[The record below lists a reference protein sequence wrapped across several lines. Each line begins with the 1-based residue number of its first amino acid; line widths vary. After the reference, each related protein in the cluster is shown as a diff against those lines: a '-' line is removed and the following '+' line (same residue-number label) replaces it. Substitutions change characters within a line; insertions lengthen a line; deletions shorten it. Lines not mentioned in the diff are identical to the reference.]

1 MQEVVRFAMVAGE
14 TCWGKRA
21 GGDQGCQRATACLAL
36 LSAFYSWLSGCARL
50 HKIVGVCK

>member
-1 MQEVVRFAMVAGE
+1 MVAVE

-21 GGDQGCQRATACLAL
+21 GGAQGCQRATACLAL

-50 HKIVGVCK
+50 HKIAGVCK